1 MRTPT
6 GLPNARARGGRR
18 SLASFL
24 FAAGTLLIVSGSA
37 LSTWGLAGCSS
48 VSSAGFNEDTDGGER
63 ADATEL
69 DAATPSGPFGSTF
82 GNDSGSQGALAVTPA
97 SALVNV
103 VKPGLDVT
111 QTFKATVSG
120 AAASVAWSLDNPALG
135 TIDGNGVFR
144 STGGAAGTGTITA
157 SMGASSATAT
167 VTVHVKLTDNAG
179 NVPVATQTMLTAGG
193 HADAQFRWLY
203 PYDKTIFPRGLTA
216 PVLQVD
222 GTDPTALSVH
232 VTSKNL
238 DYQGYFAGSS
248 PGRVTLNAATWRLIT
263 SAAGPSDPVRADVT
277 KIDVAGVSG
286 PITETWTIAPGTLT
300 GTVYYNTYDST
311 LAAGGAVMRV
321 KPGTPAQVLIGNCT
335 TCHAVSADGST
346 LVANA
351 NDMNDQSYDLRQDAG
366 VMASVADGTWN
377 FGAVYPD
384 GSLVLQCRG
393 GQIPGT
399 GDVGVSR
406 LYDTKTSLAVAA
418 PGFDGVVSSALMP
431 SFSPDGKKIAF
442 SDYDTGQ
449 GHSLSV
455 MSFDVKSKTFSGLT
469 DITSTSDMSNFLG
482 WPAFLPS
489 SSAFLFGNVD
499 NQDFATW
506 DDHTGDL
513 SIADVATKTI
523 ASLDALNGIAGGQVY
538 LPYGAS
544 ETHLNYE
551 PTVLPVAVGGYY
563 WTIFT
568 SRREYGNTITDP
580 DAWESGPARRKKL
593 WIAAIDQDVTP
604 GQDPSHPAI
613 YLNDQ
618 ELEAG
623 NMRGFWALDPCA
635 QNGAS
640 CTTGDQC
647 CTGFCRAGSAGD
659 GGASLVCV
667 APPATGCAQE
677 LEKCNVTTDCCGASL
692 GYQCINGY
700 CAEPPPK

>member
-1 MRTPT
+1 
-6 GLPNARARGGRR
+6 
-18 SLASFL
+18 
-24 FAAGTLLIVSGSA
+24 
-37 LSTWGLAGCSS
+37 
-48 VSSAGFNEDTDGGER
+48 
-63 ADATEL
+63 
-69 DAATPSGPFGSTF
+69 
-82 GNDSGSQGALAVTPA
+82 
-97 SALVNV
+97 
-103 VKPGLDVT
+103 
-111 QTFKATVSG
+111 
-120 AAASVAWSLDNPALG
+120 
-135 TIDGNGVFR
+135 
-144 STGGAAGTGTITA
+144 
-157 SMGASSATAT
+157 MGASSATAT

-179 NVPVATQTMLTAGG
+179 NVPAATQAMLTAGG

-222 GTDPTALSVH
+222 GTAPTALSVH

-263 SAAGPSDPVRADVT
+263 SASGPSDPVGVDVT
-277 KIDVAGVSG
+277 KVDAAGVSG

-321 KPGTPAQVLIGNCT
+321 KPGAPAQVLIGNCT

-351 NDMNDQSYDLRQDAG
+351 DDMNDQSYDLGQDAG
-366 VMASVADGTWN
+366 VKASVADGTWN

-384 GSLVLQCRG
+384 GSLVLQCRAAR
-393 GQIPGT
+393 IPGT
-399 GDVGVSR
+399 TDVGVSR
-406 LYDTKTSLAVAA
+406 LYDTRTGLAVAA
-418 PGFDGVVSSALMP
+418 PGFDGVVSSAMMP

-442 SDYDTGQ
+442 SDFDTGQ

-469 DITSTSDMSNFLG
+469 DITSTADMSNWLG

-506 DDHTGDL
+506 DEHHGDL

-523 ASLDALNGIAGGQVY
+523 ASLDALNGVAGGQVY

-563 WTIFT
+563 WIIFT

-593 WIAAIDQDVTP
+593 WVAAIDIRTSTP

-647 CTGFCRAGSAGD
+647 CTGFCRAGSAGSGGD
-659 GGASLVCV
+659 GVAVVCV

-677 LEKCNVTTDCCGASL
+677 LEKCSVTTDCCGASL

>member
-1 MRTPT
+1 VT
-6 GLPNARARGGRR
+6 
-18 SLASFL
+18 F
-24 FAAGTLLIVSGSA
+24 SA
-37 LSTWGLAGCSS
+37 MAW
-48 VSSAGFNEDTDGGER
+48 N
-63 ADATEL
+63 
-69 DAATPSGPFGSTF
+69 
-82 GNDSGSQGALAVTPA
+82 
-97 SALVNV
+97 LV
-103 VKPGLDVT
+103 
-111 QTFKATVSG
+111 
-120 AAASVAWSLDNPALG
+120 
-135 TIDGNGVFR
+135 
-144 STGGAAGTGTITA
+144 
-157 SMGASSATAT
+157 
-167 VTVHVKLTDNAG
+167 
-179 NVPVATQTMLTAGG
+179 
-193 HADAQFRWLY
+193 
-203 PYDKTIFPRGLTA
+203 
-216 PVLQVD
+216 
-222 GTDPTALSVH
+222 
-232 VTSKNL
+232 
-238 DYQGYFAGSS
+238 
-248 PGRVTLNAATWRLIT
+248 T
-263 SAAGPSDPVRADVT
+263 SAAGPSDPVR
-277 KIDVAGVSG
+277 IDVAKVDSAGVSG

-311 LAAGGAVMRV
+311 LASGGAVMRV

-335 TCHAVSADGST
+335 TCHSVSADGST
-346 LVANA
+346 LVAND

-366 VMASVADGTWN
+366 VMASVAAGTWN

-406 LYDTKTSLAVAA
+406 LYDTKTGLAVAA

-442 SDYDTGQ
+442 SNFDTGQ

-455 MSFDVKSKTFSGLT
+455 MSFDVKSRTFSGLT
-469 DITSTSDMSNFLG
+469 DITSTADTSNWLG
-482 WPAFLPS
+482 WPAFLPT
-489 SSAFLFGNVD
+489 SSAFLFGNID

-506 DDHTGDL
+506 DEHHGDL
-513 SIADVATKTI
+513 SIADVATKMV
-523 ASLDALNGIAGGQVY
+523 APLDALNGGPTGQVY
-538 LPYGAS
+538 LPYGDTEA
-544 ETHLNYE
+544 HLNYE

-604 GQDPSHPAI
+604 GKDPSHPAI

-640 CTTGDQC
+640 CSTGDQC
-647 CTGFCRAGSAGD
+647 CTGFCRAGSAAD

-667 APPATGCAQE
+667 APPSTGCAQE
-677 LEKCNVTTDCCGASL
+677 QEKCNATADCCGASL
-692 GYQCINGY
+692 GYQCVNGY
-700 CAEPPPK
+700 CAQPPPK